1 MLKEDWKKPGQ
12 CRTLNTENS
21 MKKCSFVASMIAIL
35 MITLSCQPSPN
46 TNAGEL
52 VKSDHLK
59 ATVIRVIDGDTVEVR
74 FDDGKTDKVR
84 LLGVDTPETNAKNKP
99 GEYGS
104 VTNMDCLKAW
114 GDKATTYAI
123 DQLDKK
129 EVVLV
134 LDEDAG
140 LRGYYGRLL
149 AYVEVDG
156 KDFNKSLVQLGYARV
171 YEEGESKRES
181 EYLRDQNNA
190 QANSDGLWGC

>member
-1 MLKEDWKKPGQ
+1 MKNFLFAV
-12 CRTLNTENS
+12 LIIAMIS
-21 MKKCSFVASMIAIL
+21 MTF
-35 MITLSCQPSPN
+35 SCDSSSD
-46 TNAGEL
+46 TNVEKT
-52 VKSDHLK
+52 VKDDHLK
-59 ATVIRVIDGDTVEVR
+59 ASVIRVIDGDTVEVR
-74 FDDGKTDKVR
+74 LNDGKTDKVR
-84 LLGVDTPETNAKNKP
+84 LLGVDTPETNAKNKL

-104 VTNMDCLKAW
+104 VTDMECLKAW

>member
-1 MLKEDWKKPGQ
+1 MI
-12 CRTLNTENS
+12 S
-21 MKKCSFVASMIAIL
+21 MTV
-35 MITLSCQPSPN
+35 SCDSSSD
-46 TNAGEL
+46 TNVEKT
-52 VKSDHLK
+52 VKDDHLK
-59 ATVIRVIDGDTVEVR
+59 ASVIRVIDGDTVEVR
-74 FDDGKTDKVR
+74 LNDGKTDKVR
-84 LLGVDTPETNAKNKP
+84 LLGVDTPETNTKNKF

-104 VTNMDCLKAW
+104 ITDMECLKIW

-181 EYLRDQNNA
+181 EYLRDQTTA
-190 QANSDGLWGC
+190 QADSDGLWVC

>member
-1 MLKEDWKKPGQ
+1 
-12 CRTLNTENS
+12 
-21 MKKCSFVASMIAIL
+21 
-35 MITLSCQPSPN
+35 
-46 TNAGEL
+46 
-52 VKSDHLK
+52 
-59 ATVIRVIDGDTVEVR
+59 
-74 FDDGKTDKVR
+74 
-84 LLGVDTPETNAKNKP
+84 
-99 GEYGS
+99 
-104 VTNMDCLKAW
+104 MDCLKAW

-181 EYLRDQNNA
+181 EYLRDQSTA

>member
-1 MLKEDWKKPGQ
+1 MQE
-12 CRTLNTENS
+12 NTENS
-21 MKKCSFVASMIAIL
+21 MRKFIYLILTAFIL
-35 MITLSCQPSPN
+35 MITLSCQSASD
-46 TNAGEL
+46 TNAGET

-74 FDDGKTDKVR
+74 LNDGKTDKVR

-104 VTNMDCLKAW
+104 VTDMDCLKAW

-149 AYVEVDG
+149 AYVEMEG
-156 KDFNKSLVQLGYARV
+156 KDFNKSLVKLGYARV

-181 EYLRDQNNA
+181 EYLRDQTTA
-190 QANSDGLWGC
+190 QADSDGLWVC